1 MFSNYIKILLGE
13 KNTDVIVIQFF
24 TFGACNNSEDSG
36 NDDKQEAKSS
46 AKDEKKSN
54 DGDTVNDNT
63 KNTEEP
69 NEVSTSKVANDNEDT
84 EQPQIDVSNVND

>member
-1 MFSNYIKILLGE
+1 MKKIPMLLLSS
-13 KNTDVIVIQFF
+13 FLLL
-24 TFGACNNSEDSG
+24 GACNNSEDSG

-46 AKDEKKSN
+46 AKDKKKSN

>member
-1 MFSNYIKILLGE
+1 MLLLSS
-13 KNTDVIVIQFF
+13 FLLL
-24 TFGACNNSEDSG
+24 GACNNSEDSG

-63 KNTEEP
+63 KNTEGP